1 MKPTIS
7 RTQLRN
13 KIKEVLYLFEN
24 ADLSMTEESK
34 KFIHYGLILVLR
46 DIDEARMK
54 KPYIELVKNEIAM

>member
-7 RTQLRN
+7 RTQFRN

-54 KPYIELVKNEIAM
+54 KPHIELVKSEIAM